1 MYKATVNDSQLF
13 EVGKANDI
21 IDFDCSKL
29 PDGKYH
35 ILLNNKSFVAEL
47 VEIDRREKMVHL
59 KLGDELFHVAV
70 EDSFDALL
78 ESMGMD
84 KAQEQKVSEIKS
96 PMPGLVLDILVKV
109 GDTVSKDQ
117 SLMVLEAM
125 KMENIIASPS
135 DAVVSH
141 IEVAKQDKV
150 DKNQILIR
158 FE

>member
-1 MYKATVNDSQLF
+1 MYKATVNDTQLF
-13 EVGKANDI
+13 EINETTEKV
-21 IDFDCSKL
+21 DFDCSLL

-35 ILLNNKSFVAEL
+35 LLVNNKSFVAEL
-47 VEIDRREKMVHL
+47 VNIDRREKIVHL

-96 PMPGLVLDILVKV
+96 PMPGLVLDILVNV
-109 GDTVSKDQ
+109 GDAVAKDQ

-141 IEVAKQDKV
+141 IEVSKQDKV